1 MEIKILHL
9 YSDFMNL
16 YGEYGNVKLLTKA
29 LEEKGC
35 EVILD
40 KKTITDNEINF
51 ADYDFIYCGAGTE
64 SKRTFALN
72 HLKSFNDSLKSAF
85 DSGKVMLFTG
95 NSWEMLGKIIETADG
110 KILKGLNLFD
120 FTVKE
125 QNTRRLT
132 GDIKAK
138 AEFIEN
144 ELIGFINKCSSV
156 ENVTSPL
163 FTLTMKPESFTFE
176 NEGIHKNNLFGTQI
190 VGPVLVKNP
199 AFCNYIAELIIN
211 NKKQIM

>member
-1 MEIKILHL
+1 MTIKILHL

-29 LEEKGC
+29 LEEKSL
-35 EVILD
+35 EVVLD
-40 KKTITDNEINF
+40 KKTITDNEIDF
-51 ADYDFIYCGAGTE
+51 AEYDFIYCGAGTE
-64 SKRTFALN
+64 SKRTFALS
-72 HLKSFNDSLKSAF
+72 HLKKFKESLKSAF
-85 DSGKVMLFTG
+85 EASKVILFTG
-95 NSWEMLGKIIETADG
+95 NSWEMLGKAIETADG
-110 KILKGLNLFD
+110 KTIEGLNLFG

-125 QNTRRLT
+125 QNARRLT

-138 AEFIEN
+138 ADFIET

-176 NEGIHKNNLFGTQI
+176 TEGIREKNLFGTQI

-199 AFCNYIAELIIN
+199 DFCNYIAELIIK
-211 NKKQIM
+211 NKA

>member
-1 MEIKILHL
+1 MAIKILHL

-16 YGEYGNVKLLTKA
+16 YGEYGNVRLLTKA

-40 KKTITDNEINF
+40 KKTITDNEIDF
-51 ADYDFIYCGAGTE
+51 TDYDFIYCGAGTE

-72 HLKSFNDSLKSAF
+72 HLKKFKDSLKSAF

-95 NSWEMLGKIIETADG
+95 NSWEMLGKSIETADG
-110 KILKGLNLFD
+110 EVLEGLNLFD

-138 AEFIEN
+138 AEFLQT

-156 ENVTSPL
+156 KGVDSPL
-163 FTLTMKPESFTFE
+163 FTLTMKPESFSFE
-176 NEGIHKNNLFGTQI
+176 TEGIHEKNLFGTQI

-199 AFCNYIAELIIN
+199 TFCEYIAALIIN
-211 NKKQIM
+211 NK

>member
-1 MEIKILHL
+1 MKIRILHL

-16 YGEYGNVKLLTKA
+16 YGEYGNVRLLTKA
-29 LEEKGC
+29 LEEKKC
-35 EVILD
+35 EVVID
-40 KKTITDNEINF
+40 KKTVTDTDIDFEN
-51 ADYDFIYCGAGTE
+51 YDFIYCGAGTE

-72 HLKSFNDSLKSAF
+72 HLKKFKDSLKSAF

-95 NSWEMLGKIIETADG
+95 NSWEMLGKSIETADG
-110 KILKGLNLFD
+110 KVLEGLNLFS

-125 QNTRRLT
+125 QNARRLT

-138 AEFIEN
+138 AEFIDT

-163 FTLTMKPESFTFE
+163 FALTMKPESFNFE
-176 NEGIHKNNLFGTQI
+176 TEGIHSKNLFGTQI
-190 VGPVLVKNP
+190 VGPVLVKNST
-199 AFCNYIAELIIN
+199 FCEYIANLITA
-211 NKKQIM
+211 

>member
-16 YGEYGNVKLLTKA
+16 YGEYGNVRLLTKA
-29 LEEKGC
+29 LEDKGC

-40 KKTITDNEINF
+40 KKTVTDTEIDF
-51 ADYDFIYCGAGTE
+51 AEYDFIYCGAGTE
-64 SKRTFALN
+64 SKRTFSLN
-72 HLKSFNDSLKSAF
+72 HLKKFKDSLKSAF
-85 DSGKVMLFTG
+85 DAGKAILFTG
-95 NSWEMLGKIIETADG
+95 NSWEMLGKTINTADG
-110 KILKGLNLFD
+110 RVLEGLNLFG

-125 QNTRRLT
+125 QNARRLT

-138 AEFIEN
+138 ADFLDN
-144 ELIGFINKCSSV
+144 ELIGFINKCSEV

-163 FTLTMKPESFTFE
+163 FTLTMKPESFSFE
-176 NEGIHKNNLFGTQI
+176 TEGIHEKNLFGTQI

-211 NKKQIM
+211 NKK